1 MARSHR
7 SEDQFDRRL
16 RFLDPCTF
24 AQVRWAVQNV
34 KEPRLEPLP
43 GRPAARSSAPFR
55 VSSPC
60 EGRGTLAT
68 RGETASAGARFLRA
82 ILFAPT
88 TPCPAGSCV
97 SGTSDWFRRRSENP
111 AVDSGGLWNRSLAV
125 FPGGVNRS
133 CESTRGRPS
142 GGQRW
147 LAAQADTRST
157 TRSSSAGVSPGKIGS
172 ARLSAA
178 AFSDTGNEPGP
189 CPNPLKQSCWCSG
202 TG

>member
-7 SEDQFDRRL
+7 SEDQLDRRL

-68 RGETASAGARFLRA
+68 REETASVLPRFLRQSQVPA
-82 ILFAPT
+82 PPRGRRPVIDGEPVCAVGRFLLRLHRLGSSRRTRVLPPPTLIRDPRLAGPAPT
-88 TPCPAGSCV
+88 PDEQSPKFRRTLPL
-97 SGTSDWFRRRSENP
+97 RRRSGDH
-111 AVDSGGLWNRSLAV
+111 AARS
-125 FPGGVNRS
+125 R
-133 CESTRGRPS
+133 C
-142 GGQRW
+142 
-147 LAAQADTRST
+147 
-157 TRSSSAGVSPGKIGS
+157 
-172 ARLSAA
+172 
-178 AFSDTGNEPGP
+178 
-189 CPNPLKQSCWCSG
+189 
-202 TG
+202 